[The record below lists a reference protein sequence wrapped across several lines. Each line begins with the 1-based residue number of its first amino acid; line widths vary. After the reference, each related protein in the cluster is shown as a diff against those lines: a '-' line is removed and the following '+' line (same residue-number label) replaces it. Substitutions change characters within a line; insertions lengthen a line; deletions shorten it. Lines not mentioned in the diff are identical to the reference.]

1 MTFNDMKEIVWN
13 LAGAFVYF
21 CVGAGAVFHTFLGY

>member
-1 MTFNDMKEIVWN
+1 MNFNDMKEIVWN

-21 CVGAGAVFHTFLGY
+21 CVGGGAVFHTFLGH

>member
-13 LAGAFVYF
+13 LFGSFVYF
-21 CVGAGAVFHTFLGY
+21 CVGGGAVIHTFLGY